1 MQKYIKSL
9 TSASNYRGKC
19 QTMTEIFAVKVV
31 MVKMVKI
38 DFGNTI
44 LLTKV

>member
-1 MQKYIKSL
+1 MIHGIFL
-9 TSASNYRGKC
+9 HIIYR
-19 QTMTEIFAVKVV
+19 TVVKVV

-44 LLTKV
+44 FSH

>member
-1 MQKYIKSL
+1 MVEMKDKWKM
-9 TSASNYRGKC
+9 NV
-19 QTMTEIFAVKVV
+19 VKVV

>member
-1 MQKYIKSL
+1 M
-9 TSASNYRGKC
+9 NV
-19 QTMTEIFAVKVV
+19 VKVV

-44 LLTKV
+44 LLNGLFQTEDQEGRGGVKCNAS